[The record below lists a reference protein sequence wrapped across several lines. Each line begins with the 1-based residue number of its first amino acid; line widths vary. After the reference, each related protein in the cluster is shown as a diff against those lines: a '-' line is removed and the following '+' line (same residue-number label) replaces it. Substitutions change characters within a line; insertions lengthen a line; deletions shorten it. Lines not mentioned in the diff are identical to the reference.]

1 MIKYKKFFIS
11 FLVVAFIFQVSKFYS
26 YYNEYSDWQYADWI
40 INYQGGFVRRGF
52 IGELLFKVHTFSLI
66 NLDILVLC
74 FVIFLYIILTI
85 VLIKSLNF
93 LDSSKIDILI
103 FLSPGFFLYPI
114 MNSEVIG
121 RKEILLF
128 VSLGL
133 IVFFEKCLK
142 DKYLLTTIIL
152 AIFVCSLTH
161 SGLLFYSPYL
171 IFLYFLIRF
180 DRNKKINLLEICL
193 IIVSL
198 ITIISLIYFNQGS
211 KIQVVDICNSVKDY
225 VKNDC
230 VNRGQFLWLYTPIS
244 EHMNISLKFKSN
256 LKDYFTIYLS
266 SLILVFLFFSLKLK
280 SAKFNTNN
288 KYLNRTSPLFIF
300 FSLFLFTLPIYLL
313 GLDWGRYISMAYFS
327 SYFVYIFLIK
337 KNNLKFNSKDL
348 FFKKYISKKLFF
360 IFIIL
365 YAFSWTFPF
374 YDASSFKYP
383 FKKPF
388 NQLQKIIN

>member
-1 MIKYKKFFIS
+1 MIKYKNFFIS
-11 FLVVAFIFQVSKFYS
+11 LLVVAFIFQVSKFYS
-26 YYNEYSDWQYADWI
+26 FYDEYSDWQYADWI
-40 INYQGGFVRRGF
+40 INYQGGFIRRGLV
-52 IGELLFKVHTFSLI
+52 GELLFKVHTFSLI

-114 MNSEVIG
+114 MNSELIG

-198 ITIISLIYFNQGS
+198 ITIISLILFS
-211 KIQVVDICNSVKDY
+211 KSCY
-225 VKNDC
+225 
-230 VNRGQFLWLYTPIS
+230 PI
-244 EHMNISLKFKSN
+244 F
-256 LKDYFTIYLS
+256 
-266 SLILVFLFFSLKLK
+266 
-280 SAKFNTNN
+280 
-288 KYLNRTSPLFIF
+288 
-300 FSLFLFTLPIYLL
+300 
-313 GLDWGRYISMAYFS
+313 
-327 SYFVYIFLIK
+327 
-337 KNNLKFNSKDL
+337 
-348 FFKKYISKKLFF
+348 
-360 IFIIL
+360 FIIL
-365 YAFSWTFPF
+365 QTKRIENEYQL
-374 YDASSFKYP
+374 SSR
-383 FKKPF
+383 
-388 NQLQKIIN
+388 

>member
-1 MIKYKKFFIS
+1 MTKYKNFFIS
-11 FLVVAFIFQVSKFYS
+11 LLVVAFIFQVSKFYS
-26 YYNEYSDWQYADWI
+26 FYDEYSDWQYADWI

-52 IGELLFKVHTFSLI
+52 IGELLYKAHTFFLI

-74 FVIFLYIILTI
+74 FVIFLYLILTI

-93 LDSSKIDILI
+93 LNSSKIDILI

-114 MNSEVIG
+114 MNSELIG

-133 IVFFEKCLK
+133 IVLFEKILK
-142 DKYLLTTIIL
+142 DKYLLITIIL
-152 AIFVCSLTH
+152 TIFVCSLTH

-180 DRNKKINLLEICL
+180 DRNKKINLIEISL
-193 IIVSL
+193 IIISL
-198 ITIISLIYFNQGS
+198 ITIISLIYFNQGT
-211 KIQVVDICNSVKDY
+211 KMQVIDICNSVKDY

-244 EHMNISLKFKSN
+244 EHMNISLKFKTN
-256 LKDYFTIYLS
+256 LKDYLTIYLC
-266 SLILVFLFFSLKLK
+266 SLILVFLFFSIKLK

-288 KYLNRTSPLFIF
+288 KYLNRTSPLLIF

-327 SYFVYIFLIK
+327 SYFIYIFLVK
-337 KNNLKFNSKDL
+337 KNNLKFDSKE
-348 FFKKYISKKLFF
+348 FFSKKYISKKLFF

-374 YDASSFKYP
+374 YDARSFKYP
-383 FKKPF
+383 LKKPF